1 MRDFAEAPV
10 TDRPVAFI
18 DLQAQRARI
27 GARMDAA
34 IARVLAHGA
43 FIMGPE
49 VAEVERRLAG
59 HSGAKHVVS
68 CSSGTTAM
76 IMSLMAKDVGRGDA
90 VFVPSFTFT
99 ATAEVAALV
108 NATPVFVDVHG
119 DTMCMDAN
127 SLERAIAV
135 AKKNGLRP
143 ACVIPVDLFGQPAD
157 YDAIGA
163 VAKGHGIWVLDDAAQ
178 SYGASYKGRKLGTV
192 ADITATSFYPSKP
205 LGCYGDGG
213 AVFTDDD
220 EVTQRLTQVRVH
232 GQGKDRN
239 ENVRIGLT
247 ARFDSIQAAVLIEK
261 LNVFDA
267 EIAERNAV
275 ADRYTAALQDLVQT
289 PHLPAG
295 STSVWAQ
302 YTIRSPLRDRIVA
315 ALAGKGIP
323 TNVFYPKPIHMQAP
337 YRGYP
342 LAGNG
347 LPETERLAQEVV
359 SLPMHPYLA
368 GGSGPRDRGPA
379 HGFRLTLVC
388 ESTSYRRHWSW
399 RHGAAPCTHGC
410 GPSRGSA
417 GCGS

>member
-27 GARMDAA
+27 GERMDAA

-49 VAEVERRLAG
+49 VAEAERRLVA
-59 HSGAKHVVS
+59 HSGAKLVVS

-76 IMSLMAKDVGRGDA
+76 IMALMAKDVGRGDA

-99 ATAEVAALV
+99 ATAEVAVLV
-108 NATPVFVDVHG
+108 NATPVFVDVHP

-127 SLERAIAV
+127 SLERAVAV
-135 AKKNGLRP
+135 AKKAGLRP
-143 ACVIPVDLFGQPAD
+143 ACVIPVDLFGLPAD

-163 VAKGHGIWVLDDAAQ
+163 VAKAHGMWILDDAAQ
-178 SYGASYKGRKLGTV
+178 SYGASYKGRKLGTI

-213 AVFTDDD
+213 AVFTDDE

-239 ENVRIGLT
+239 ENVRVGLT

-261 LNVFDA
+261 LNIFDA

-275 ADRYTAALQDLVQT
+275 AARYTDALKDLVQT
-289 PHLPAG
+289 PQVPKDC
-295 STSVWAQ
+295 TSVWAQ
-302 YTIRSPLRDRIVA
+302 YTIRTPRRDRLVA
-315 ALAGKGIP
+315 ALKDKGVP
-323 TNVFYPKPIHMQAP
+323 TNVFYPKPIHVQAP
-337 YRGYP
+337 YRDYP
-342 LAGNG
+342 VAGNG
-347 LPETERLAQEVV
+347 LPVTEELARDVV
-359 SLPMHPYLA
+359 SLPMHPYLTLA
-368 GGSGPRDRGPA
+368 DQDR
-379 HGFRLTLVC
+379 VI
-388 ESTSYRRHWSW
+388 
-399 RHGAAPCTHGC
+399 AALRTAL
-410 GPSRGSA
+410 S
-417 GCGS
+417 

>member
-27 GARMDAA
+27 GERMDAA

-49 VAEVERRLAG
+49 VAEAERRLVA
-59 HSGAKHVVS
+59 HSGAKYVVS

-76 IMSLMAKDVGRGDA
+76 IMALMAKDVGRGDA

-99 ATAEVAALV
+99 ATAEVAVLV
-108 NATPVFVDVHG
+108 NATPVFVDVHP

-127 SLERAIAV
+127 SLERAVAV
-135 AKKNGLRP
+135 AKKTGLRP
-143 ACVIPVDLFGQPAD
+143 ACVIPVDLFGLPAD

-163 VAKGHGIWVLDDAAQ
+163 VAKAHGMWILDDAAQ

-213 AVFTDDD
+213 AVFTDDE

-239 ENVRIGLT
+239 ENVRVGLT

-261 LNVFDA
+261 LNIFDA

-275 ADRYTAALQDLVQT
+275 AARYTEALKDLVQT
-289 PHLPAG
+289 PQVPKDC
-295 STSVWAQ
+295 TSVWAQ
-302 YTIRSPLRDRIVA
+302 YTIRTPRRDRLVA
-315 ALAGKGIP
+315 ALKDKGVP
-323 TNVFYPKPIHMQAP
+323 TNVFYPKPIHVQAP
-337 YRGYP
+337 YRDYP
-342 LAGNG
+342 VAGNG
-347 LPETERLAQEVV
+347 LPVTEDLARDVV
-359 SLPMHPYLA
+359 SLPMHPYLTLA
-368 GGSGPRDRGPA
+368 DQDR
-379 HGFRLTLVC
+379 VI
-388 ESTSYRRHWSW
+388 
-399 RHGAAPCTHGC
+399 AALRTAL
-410 GPSRGSA
+410 S
-417 GCGS
+417 